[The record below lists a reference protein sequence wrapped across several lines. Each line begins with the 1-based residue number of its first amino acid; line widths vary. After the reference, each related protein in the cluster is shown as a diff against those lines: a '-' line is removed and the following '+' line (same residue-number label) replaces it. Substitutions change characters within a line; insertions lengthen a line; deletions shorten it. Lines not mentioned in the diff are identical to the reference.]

1 MLLMEMTA
9 KDCRGILTRISI
21 GRLGCSHGDQPYV
34 LPIFLCM
41 SLTISMDSL
50 LTDGHKI
57 EWMRTNPKV
66 CVEIDGITN
75 DFQRTSVVV
84 CGGYRELLDLPPSA
98 EEATMRGSP

>member
-1 MLLMEMTA
+1 
-9 KDCRGILTRISI
+9 
-21 GRLGCSHGDQPYV
+21 
-34 LPIFLCM
+34 M

-50 LTDGHKI
+50 LTDGQKI

-98 EEATMRGSP
+98 EERNHARKRLATRSLWWQTTFALGAQRVSPLLEA